1 MTDNSQQL
9 EASRADFQAAAD
21 SLEEASRAADFQA
34 ADSLEEA
41 SQAAA
46 DSLEGA
52 SQVGMTTFLEE
63 ASHHLAAAEV
73 TNTVHHQAH
82 RLLTHRNKVFLLSRL
97 TLVPL
102 EDVDSASRIFG

>member
-1 MTDNSQQL
+1 MAASL
-9 EASRADFQAAAD
+9 EGASRVADFQAVA
-21 SLEEASRAADFQA
+21 ASRVADFQ
-34 ADSLEEA
+34 EEA
-41 SQAAA
+41 A
-46 DSLEGA
+46 SLEGASQVADFQA
-52 SQVGMTTFLEE
+52 SQVGMTTFQEE